1 LVASSHPQG
10 LSAVNAG
17 IATGLT
23 DAIIVAGQGPALDE
37 LFAILVEAG
46 LPAERVVD
54 LIEAEG
60 QIEEQGQALLVL
72 FAASPA
78 DEALR
83 MVTRLRKGLNSA
95 TLPIVVLMAKGREEL
110 MVRALEVG
118 TDDCLEMPAYP
129 PLALA
134 RIRALMGR
142 LREMAE
148 GVDQR
153 QRFDLVVR
161 GAGDG
166 IWDWRLTDDSVY
178 FSPRWRE
185 LLGYQPEDR
194 FNAME
199 DWLALV
205 HPEESEMVKRDLR
218 NHLEGISLAFQVECR
233 LRHKSQSYRWFLIRG
248 TSQRDPYGHTTR
260 MAGSLTDI
268 SERKLTDPM
277 TGLPNRIVLYDRIN
291 QAIIKTRRRK
301 NSNFGIILLQIDR
314 YETMR
319 EAYGQSFCDNVQRVV
334 AQRIVGIL
342 RMTDTLTIMSDTTM
356 CILVDVMREDT
367 DLVRVAQRVRGAAEE
382 PVSLGEESVMLT
394 LSIGM
399 AQGSTH
405 HIGADEL
412 IKDATAALNKARQS
426 GAGHEAVF
434 DPDMQRRA
442 RDRLRIEADLH
453 QALRREELRV
463 FWQPIVELGPNR
475 LAGFEAL
482 LRWEHP
488 TRGLISP
495 LEFIPVAEES
505 GLIVPIGKFVLREA
519 LRQGRAWHEA
529 GAPRDL
535 FVSVNV
541 SSRQLDSPDLVEAV
555 TAALSEHPL
564 PAGCLHVEI
573 TESAVM
579 RDVARSQD
587 VLKQLKALGCHMALD
602 DFGTGHSSLSLLQ
615 RLPLD
620 YVKIDRSFITA
631 MSGEF
636 SGESMVGAIIQIAKI
651 LHLTVIAEGIEA
663 EADELRL
670 RALGCQFGQGYRYGK
685 PLPAPQWQDVLF
697 ANRRLGVA
705 Q

>member
-1 LVASSHPQG
+1 MNVGTA
-10 LSAVNAG
+10 
-17 IATGLT
+17 IGLT
-23 DAIIVAGQGPALDE
+23 DGVIVAGKGQPLDD
-37 LFAILVEAG
+37 LFAVLAESG
-46 LPAERVVD
+46 LQIERVTD

-60 QIEEQGQALLVL
+60 QIEERGRALLVL

-95 TLPIVVLMAKGREEL
+95 TLPIVMLVAKGREEL

-118 TDDCLEMPAYP
+118 ADDCLEMPIYP
-129 PLALA
+129 PLGLA
-134 RIRALMGR
+134 RVRALLSR

-148 GVDQR
+148 SVDQR

-194 FNAME
+194 FSAMD

-205 HPEESEMVKRDLR
+205 HPEESELVRRELR
-218 NHLEGISLAFQVECR
+218 NHLEGISLGFQVECR

-291 QAIIKTRRRK
+291 QAIVKTRRRK
-301 NSNFGIILLQIDR
+301 NSSFGIILLQIDR

-367 DLVRVAQRVRGAAEE
+367 DLVRVAQRVRSAAEE
-382 PVSLGEESVMLT
+382 PVSLGDESVMLT

-399 AQGSTH
+399 AQGSSQH
-405 HIGADEL
+405 GGADEL

-519 LRQGRAWHEA
+519 LRQGRAWHAA
-529 GAPRDL
+529 GAPLDL

-555 TAALSEHPL
+555 TMALSEHPV
-564 PAGCLHVEI
+564 PTGCLHIEI
-573 TESAVM
+573 TESAAM

-587 VLKQLKALGCHMALD
+587 VLRQLKALGCHVALD

-636 SGESMVGAIIQIAKI
+636 SGESMVGAIIQIARI
-651 LHLTVIAEGIEA
+651 LRLAVIAEGIEA
-663 EADELRL
+663 ETDELRL

-697 ANRRLGVA
+697 ANRRLVVA

>member
-1 LVASSHPQG
+1 M
-10 LSAVNAG
+10 NAG

-23 DAIIVAGQGPALDE
+23 DAIIVAGQGQALDD
-37 LFAILVEAG
+37 LFAALAEAG

-60 QIEEQGQALLVL
+60 QIEERGQALLVL
-72 FAASPA
+72 FASSPA

-95 TLPIVVLMAKGREEL
+95 TLPIVVLMAKGRDEL

-118 TDDCLEMPAYP
+118 ADDCLETPAYP
-129 PLALA
+129 PLTLA

-194 FNAME
+194 FSAMD

-205 HPEESEMVKRDLR
+205 HPEDSEMVKREMR

-248 TSQRDPYGHTTR
+248 TSQRDPYGHAAR

-319 EAYGQSFCDNVQRVV
+319 EAYGQSYCDNVQRVV

-529 GAPRDL
+529 GAPQDL

-555 TAALSEHPL
+555 TAALSEHPV
-564 PAGCLHVEI
+564 PAGCLHIEI

-587 VLKQLKALGCHMALD
+587 VLKQLKALGCHVALD

-636 SGESMVGAIIQIAKI
+636 AGESMVGAIIQIAKI

-663 EADELRL
+663 ETDELRL
-670 RALGCQFGQGYRYGK
+670 RALGCQHGQGYRYGK